1 LKKNHCLIVCATA
14 FTPAVHMPRYL
25 KRRRIDRIS
34 WKMYAQ
40 NNQQSHVILFVKKK
54 KNNHMLYFD
63 IKGNNGAMKVW
74 EWGLTSLLP
83 NKIEI
88 GLQPLTP
95 LTPKGSNSHHNPRA
109 FGSRPILFHYQ
120 Y

>member
-1 LKKNHCLIVCATA
+1 VQLLSHQLFICHDISKEGALIESHGKC
-14 FTPAVHMPRYL
+14 MP
-25 KRRRIDRIS
+25 KTI
-34 WKMYAQ
+34 
-40 NNQQSHVILFVKKK
+40 NND
-54 KNNHMLYFD
+54 MLYFN
-63 IKGNNGAMKVW
+63 IKGNNGAMRVW